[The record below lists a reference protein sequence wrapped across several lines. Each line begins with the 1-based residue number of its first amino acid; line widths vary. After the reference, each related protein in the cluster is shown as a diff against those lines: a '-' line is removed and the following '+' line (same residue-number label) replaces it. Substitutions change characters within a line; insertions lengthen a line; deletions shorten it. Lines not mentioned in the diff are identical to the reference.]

1 MSDMSIV
8 KIVEAY
14 KRFSNYGMSI
24 DQAKQMVSAFAA
36 ASLRGESP
44 IVQQALDCTSYSVNW
59 NQLSSNKE
67 RSEVSGL
74 AAEYGYRCERVAD
87 LYLLNGKSRFKTR
100 RAIEKERARYL

>member
-14 KRFSNYGMSI
+14 KRFSNYGI
-24 DQAKQMVSAFAA
+24 
-36 ASLRGESP
+36 SP

-59 NQLSSNKE
+59 NQLSSDKE